1 MRHTAFQLALASQ
14 ALAEDQEYAVVGQEL
29 ADSGNTDNPD
39 DEAVHLACTNPACGV
54 RYVPVHMS
62 SIRNAET
69 LPDQIRKLHQC
80 SECGQPACVACV
92 ARPGPEGNFGIPTKE
107 AAILCKRY
115 SHTPAHILGSQ
126 V

>member
-1 MRHTAFQLALASQ
+1 MCFVACSIDRSVTSSPSHSVGALVTRQ
-14 ALAEDQEYAVVGQEL
+14 
-29 ADSGNTDNPD
+29 DSD
-39 DEAVHLACTNPACGV
+39 CTNPACGV